1 MKASFAIVGC
11 GKVGTA
17 LGKFLTQNGY
27 HLTGLSC
34 KNQSSAQKA
43 ARILGTNHFSTVPW
57 EITENSDIVFIT
69 TPDGVIE
76 ETCFNIAQHNGF
88 SQNTVVL
95 HCSGALPSTI
105 LSSAKTCGASTGSMH
120 PLQSFANS
128 KTEGNPFAGIVV
140 SVEGDDKAVN
150 TAQEIVK
157 DLGADFAKIKT
168 ESKML
173 YHAAAVVASNYLV
186 TLLDLAFK
194 LIEEAGIP
202 RKDAFKLLKPLVNGT
217 LDNIENVGI
226 PAALT
231 GPVARGDIE
240 TVTRHLDE
248 IGSKRPDLLSI
259 YQTLGLH
266 TIDIAL
272 SGKTISETTAKNL
285 EKILLKSVK

>member
-1 MKASFAIVGC
+1 MKPSFAVVGC

-17 LGKFLTQNGY
+17 LGKLLTKKDY
-27 HLTGLSC
+27 RLTGLSC
-34 KNQSSAQKA
+34 QTHSSAQKA

-120 PLQSFANS
+120 PLQSFADS
-128 KTEGNPFAGIVV
+128 KTDANPFAGIVI

-150 TAQEIVK
+150 TAREIVK

-194 LIEEAGIP
+194 LIEEAGIA
-202 RKDAFKLLKPLVNGT
+202 RKDAFKILKPLVNGT

-240 TVTRHLDE
+240 TVTRHIEE
-248 IGSKRPDLLSI
+248 IGSKRPDLLSL
-259 YQTLGLH
+259 YRTLGLH

-272 SGKTISETTAKNL
+272 SGKTISESTAKNL
-285 EKILLKSVK
+285 EKILSKN